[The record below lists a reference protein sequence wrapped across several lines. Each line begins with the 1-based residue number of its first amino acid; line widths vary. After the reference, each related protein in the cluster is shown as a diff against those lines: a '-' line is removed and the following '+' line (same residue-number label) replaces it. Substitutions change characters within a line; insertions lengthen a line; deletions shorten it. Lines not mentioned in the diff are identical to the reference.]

1 MIQSIRR
8 QNVHHASTLHSREYL
23 WLNPQEN
30 LCPSSNAT
38 SNLAPP
44 PVPCL
49 LSKRSAPP
57 QKLRCVIPNPPPTPR
72 SWPHGAPG
80 SPLIIWALACATHL
94 GTFAY
99 SLAEDQRNPPQPRK
113 QKPQRLP
120 LLPEH
125 MGRRLVPGHLQ
136 RVVPH
141 RTAPAR
147 RRVRILQLL
156 GVHAPPLNDQR

>member
-1 MIQSIRR
+1 MR
-8 QNVHHASTLHSREYL
+8 NTEPAA
-23 WLNPQEN
+23 N
-30 LCPSSNAT
+30 
-38 SNLAPP
+38 
-44 PVPCL
+44 
-49 LSKRSAPP
+49 P
-57 QKLRCVIPNPPPTPR
+57 QKLAAWRTWV
-72 SWPHGAPG
+72 
-80 SPLIIWALACATHL
+80 PLIIWALACATHL